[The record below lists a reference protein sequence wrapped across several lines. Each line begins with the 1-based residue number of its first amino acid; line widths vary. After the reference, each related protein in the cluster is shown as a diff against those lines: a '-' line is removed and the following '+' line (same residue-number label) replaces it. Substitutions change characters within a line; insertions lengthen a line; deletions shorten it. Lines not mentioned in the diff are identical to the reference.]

1 MGGGAGRIAAP
12 PRCKRLEENAMAMS
26 LDAAKDERFA
36 RSTLD
41 ELRSFC
47 NDLGIE
53 YSPKNKGDHLRTKL
67 MNALGVAEAFV
78 TASGKPREF
87 VRPAKDILPPYNLT
101 LSGWWEGR
109 RHRVRLSRPPGTSIA
124 NGEGF
129 FLGPAQQ
136 FIEYNEVR
144 SVPEW
149 TYCQMVDKQTA
160 RRTQKSMRNNDG
172 DKTGEVMVEWEFEQA
187 PFTYLGVDP
196 ETADR
201 CGSLHEWYQNKGT
214 KWLDELT
221 LRQLQS
227 VAAILDVQSTER
239 SPAGVPVHLPI
250 DRLLEA
256 VKLRL
261 FSFHDIE
268 VAAAA

>member
-1 MGGGAGRIAAP
+1 
-12 PRCKRLEENAMAMS
+12 MAMS

-36 RSTLD
+36 RSTLE
-41 ELRSFC
+41 ELRAFC
-47 NDLGIE
+47 ADLGIE
-53 YSPKNKGDHLRTKL
+53 YSPKNKGDHLRAKL
-67 MNALGVAEAFV
+67 MNALGVTEAFV
-78 TASGKPREF
+78 TSAGKPREF
-87 VRPAKDILPPYNLT
+87 ARPAKDILPPYNLT
-101 LSGWWEGR
+101 LSGKWGGR
-109 RHRVRLSRPPGTSIA
+109 RHRVRLSRPTGQTA
-124 NGEGF
+124 AKGEGF
-129 FLGPAQQ
+129 FLGSSQV
-136 FIEYNEVR
+136 FVKYNEVC

-149 TYCQMVDKQTA
+149 AYAQMVDNQVPRPVSKV
-160 RRTQKSMRNNDG
+160 MRSHDG
-172 DKTGEVMVEWEFEQA
+172 DKTGEIMIEWEFEQA

-196 ETADR
+196 ETADL

-250 DRLLEA
+250 ERLLEA

-261 FSFHDIE
+261 FSFHDVE